1 MQPDISARGVGKSR
15 PLQALAK
22 YRQFRFYDGRG
33 LTPRTPTGSIIM
45 AITKRL
51 LLAAVAAVALA
62 APAAAANMIGNCE
75 VSGEK
80 GSIPIANPAKPG
92 QFTVLTS
99 LPAPIWWNGD
109 AVENVKD
116 GMEYCMAAEIAWR
129 AGYDKL
135 EVINTS
141 WEAFIGNQVTGYDVG
156 FAQTSITDERKKVF
170 DFTTPYF
177 NSDMGVIARA
187 DAPVDE
193 KSIKTVKVGIQQ
205 GTTGAAFAQDT
216 LGLKDAQVFADQSEM
231 FAALRAGQIDAAIT
245 DTSIT
250 LAEEKATEGKSKVM
264 GQYKTGETYGGIMV
278 KDTANNEIVSKI
290 IQAMIDDGTIAKL
303 GGTYLAAGW
312 GKDPASIP
320 YFNP

>member
-1 MQPDISARGVGKSR
+1 
-15 PLQALAK
+15 
-22 YRQFRFYDGRG
+22 
-33 LTPRTPTGSIIM
+33 M

-51 LLAAVAAVALA
+51 LLAAVAAIVLT
-62 APAAAANMIGNCE
+62 APASAEMIGNCE
-75 VSGEK
+75 VTGAK
-80 GSIPIANPAKPG
+80 GSMAIATPAKEG

-109 AVENVKD
+109 AVETVKD

-129 AGYDKL
+129 AGFDKM
-135 EVINTS
+135 EVVNTS
-141 WEAFIGNQVTGYDVG
+141 WEAFIGNQTQGYDVG
-156 FAQTSITDERKKVF
+156 FAQTSITEERKKVF

-177 NSDMGVIARA
+177 SSDMGVIAKG

-193 KSIKTVKVGIQQ
+193 KSIKTVKVGVQQ
-205 GTTGAAFAQDT
+205 GTTGASFATDK
-216 LGLKDAQVFADQSEM
+216 LGIKEPQVFGDQVEM

-264 GQYKTGETYGGIMV
+264 GQYKTGESYGGIMQ
-278 KDTANNEIVSKI
+278 KGNANNETISKI
-290 IQAMIDDGTIAKL
+290 IQSMIDDGTIAKL
-303 GGTYLAAGW
+303 GAKYLAAGW
-312 GKDPASIP
+312 GKDPASVP

>member
-1 MQPDISARGVGKSR
+1 
-15 PLQALAK
+15 
-22 YRQFRFYDGRG
+22 
-33 LTPRTPTGSIIM
+33 M
-45 AITKRL
+45 AMTKRVVL
-51 LLAAVAAVALA
+51 ALA
-62 APAAAANMIGNCE
+62 AAMMMSGTAWSANMIGNCE
-75 VSGEK
+75 VTGEK
-80 GSIPIANPAKPG
+80 GSIPIANPAKAG

-129 AGYDKL
+129 AGYDKM

-141 WEAFIGNQVTGYDVG
+141 WEAFIGNQAQGYDVG
-156 FAQTSITDERKKVF
+156 FAQTSITEERKKVF

-177 NSDMGVIARA
+177 NSDMGVIART

-205 GTTGAAFAQDT
+205 GTTGAAFAQEK
-216 LGLKDAQVFADQSEM
+216 LGVKEPQIFDDQGSM
-231 FAALRAGQIDAAIT
+231 FAALRAGQVDAAIT

-250 LAEEKATEGKSKVM
+250 LAEEKASEGKSIVV
-264 GQYKTGETYGGIMV
+264 GQYKTGETYGGIMQ
-278 KDTANNEIVSKI
+278 KGNANNETVSKI
-290 IQAMIDDGTIAKL
+290 IQSMLDDGTIAKL
-303 GGTYLAAGW
+303 GAKYLAAGW
-312 GKDPASIP
+312 GKDPASVP

>member
-1 MQPDISARGVGKSR
+1 
-15 PLQALAK
+15 
-22 YRQFRFYDGRG
+22 
-33 LTPRTPTGSIIM
+33 M

-51 LLAAVAAVALA
+51 LLAAAAVFALA

-129 AGYDKL
+129 AGYDKM

-156 FAQTSITDERKKVF
+156 FAQTSITEERKKVF

-205 GTTGAAFAQDT
+205 GTTGATFAQET
-216 LGLKDAQVFADQSEM
+216 LGLKDAQVFADQPEM
-231 FAALRAGQIDAAIT
+231 FAALRAGQVDAAIT

-264 GQYKTGETYGGIMV
+264 GQYKTGETYGGIMQ
-278 KDTANNEIVSKI
+278 KGNANNEAVSKI
-290 IQAMIDDGTIAKL
+290 IQSMIDDGTLAKL
-303 GGTYLAAGW
+303 GGKYLAAGW
-312 GKDPASIP
+312 GKDPATIP

>member
-1 MQPDISARGVGKSR
+1 
-15 PLQALAK
+15 
-22 YRQFRFYDGRG
+22 
-33 LTPRTPTGSIIM
+33 M

-51 LLAAVAAVALA
+51 LLAAVAVVALA

-75 VSGEK
+75 VTGEK
-80 GSIPIANPAKPG
+80 GSIPIANPAKAG

-99 LPAPIWWNGD
+99 LPAPVWWNGD

-129 AGYDKL
+129 AGYDKM
-135 EVINTS
+135 EVVNTS

-156 FAQTSITDERKKVF
+156 FAQTSITEERKKVF

-177 NSDMGVIARA
+177 NSDMGVIART

-193 KSIKTVKVGIQQ
+193 KSIKTVKVGLQT
-205 GTTGAAFAQDT
+205 GTTGATFAQEK
-216 LGLKDAQVFADQSEM
+216 LGLKDAQM
-231 FAALRAGQIDAAIT
+231 FGEQIDMFTALRAGQIDAAIT

-250 LAEEKATEGKSKVM
+250 LAEEKESGGKNKVM

-278 KDTANNEIVSKI
+278 KGAANNEIVSKI
-290 IQAMIDDGTIAKL
+290 IQSMIDDGTIAKL
-303 GGTYLAAGW
+303 GGNYLAAAW
-312 GKDPASIP
+312 GKDPASVP

>member
-1 MQPDISARGVGKSR
+1 MV
-15 PLQALAK
+15 
-22 YRQFRFYDGRG
+22 
-33 LTPRTPTGSIIM
+33 
-45 AITKRL
+45 ITKRF
-51 LLAAVAAVALA
+51 LLAAAAVLALA

-75 VSGEK
+75 VYGEK
-80 GSIPIANPAKPG
+80 GSIPIATPAKGG

-109 AVENVKD
+109 AVETVKD

-129 AGYDKL
+129 AGYDKM
-135 EVINTS
+135 EVVNTS
-141 WEAFIGNQVTGYDVG
+141 WEAFIGNQASGYDVG
-156 FAQTSITDERKKVF
+156 FAQTSITEERKKVF

-177 NSDMGVIARA
+177 NSDMGVIAKA

-193 KSIKTVKVGIQQ
+193 KSVKTVKVGIQQ
-205 GTTGAAFAQDT
+205 GTTGATFAQET
-216 LGLKDAQVFADQSEM
+216 LGIKDAQIFADQPEM

-264 GQYKTGETYGGIMV
+264 GQYKTGETYGGIMQ
-278 KDTANNEIVSKI
+278 KGNANNETVSKI
-290 IQAMIDDGTIAKL
+290 IQSMIDDGTLAKL
-303 GGTYLAAGW
+303 GGKYLAAGW
-312 GKDPASIP
+312 GKDPATIP

>member
-1 MQPDISARGVGKSR
+1 MKFTRRV
-15 PLQALAK
+15 L
-22 YRQFRFYDGRG
+22 
-33 LTPRTPTGSIIM
+33 M
-45 AITKRL
+45 AA
-51 LLAAVAAVALA
+51 AAVVALA

-75 VSGEK
+75 VYGEK
-80 GSIPIANPAKPG
+80 GSIPIATPAKAG

-109 AVENVKD
+109 AVENTKD

-129 AGYDKL
+129 AGYDKM
-135 EVINTS
+135 EVVNTS
-141 WEAFIGNQVTGYDVG
+141 WEAFIGNQVQGYDVG
-156 FAQTSITDERKKVF
+156 FAQTSITEERKKVF

-177 NSDMGVIARA
+177 NSDMGVIAKA

-193 KSIKTVKVGIQQ
+193 KSVKTVKVGIQQ

-216 LGLKDAQVFADQSEM
+216 LGIKDAQIFADQPEM

-250 LAEEKATEGKSKVM
+250 LAEEKATEGKSKVV
-264 GQYKTGETYGGIMV
+264 GQYKTGEVYGGIMQ
-278 KDTANNEIVSKI
+278 KGNANNETVSKI
-290 IQAMIDDGTIAKL
+290 IQSMIDDGTLAKL
-303 GGTYLAAGW
+303 GAKYLAAGW
-312 GKDPASIP
+312 GKDPATIP

>member
-1 MQPDISARGVGKSR
+1 M
-15 PLQALAK
+15 AL
-22 YRQFRFYDGRG
+22 
-33 LTPRTPTGSIIM
+33 
-45 AITKRL
+45 TKRNVL
-51 LLAAVAAVALA
+51 IATAAAALISLA
-62 APAAAANMIGNCE
+62 APAYAANMIGNCE
-75 VSGEK
+75 VTGEK
-80 GSIPIANPAKPG
+80 GSIPIANPAKAG

-109 AVENVKD
+109 AVENVND

-129 AGYDKL
+129 AGYDKM

-141 WEAFIGNQVTGYDVG
+141 WEAFIGNQASGYDVG

-177 NSDMGVIARA
+177 SSDMGVIAKA

-205 GTTGAAFAQDT
+205 GTTGATFAQET
-216 LGLKDAQVFADQSEM
+216 LGIKDAQIFADQPEM

-250 LAEEKATEGKSKVM
+250 LAEEKATNGQSKVV
-264 GQYKTGETYGGIMV
+264 GQYKTGETYGGILQ
-278 KDTANNEIVSKI
+278 KGNANNEAVSKI
-290 IQAMIDDGTIAKL
+290 IQSMIDDGTMAKL
-303 GGTYLAAGW
+303 GAKYLAAGW
-312 GKDPASIP
+312 GKDPATIP

>member
-1 MQPDISARGVGKSR
+1 
-15 PLQALAK
+15 
-22 YRQFRFYDGRG
+22 
-33 LTPRTPTGSIIM
+33 M
-45 AITKRL
+45 AITKRF
-51 LLAAVAAVALA
+51 LLAAVAAIALA

-80 GSIPIANPAKPG
+80 GSIPIANPAKAG

-129 AGYDKL
+129 AGYDKM

-156 FAQTSITDERKKVF
+156 FAQTSITEERKKVF

-193 KSIKTVKVGIQQ
+193 KSIKTVKVGLQQ
-205 GTTGAAFAQDT
+205 GTTGATFAQET
-216 LGLKDAQVFADQSEM
+216 LGVKDAQIFADQPEM

-278 KDTANNEIVSKI
+278 KGTANNEIVSKI
-290 IQAMIDDGTIAKL
+290 IQAMVDDGTIAKL

>member
-1 MQPDISARGVGKSR
+1 MG
-15 PLQALAK
+15 
-22 YRQFRFYDGRG
+22 
-33 LTPRTPTGSIIM
+33 
-45 AITKRL
+45 ITKRV
-51 LLAAVAAVALA
+51 LLAAVAAFALA
-62 APAAAANMIGNCE
+62 APAAAANMVGGCE
-75 VSGEK
+75 VTGEK
-80 GSIPIANPAKPG
+80 GSMAIASPAKAG

-129 AGYDKL
+129 AGFDKM
-135 EVINTS
+135 EVVNTS
-141 WEAFIGNQVTGYDVG
+141 WEAFIGNQAKDYDVG
-156 FAQTSITDERKKVF
+156 FAQTSITEERKKVF

-177 NSDMGVIARA
+177 NSDMGVIAKA

-205 GTTGAAFAQDT
+205 GTTGAAYATDV
-216 LGLKDAQVFADQSEM
+216 LKITNTQVFADQVEM
-231 FAALRAGQIDAAIT
+231 FAALRAGQIDAAIS
-245 DTSIT
+245 DTSIV

-264 GQYKTGETYGGIMV
+264 GQYKTGETYGGIMQMGN
-278 KDTANNEIVSKI
+278 ANNAMVSKI
-290 IQAMIDDGTIAKL
+290 IQSMVDDGTMGKL
-303 GGTYLAAGW
+303 GAKYLAAGW

>member
-1 MQPDISARGVGKSR
+1 
-15 PLQALAK
+15 
-22 YRQFRFYDGRG
+22 
-33 LTPRTPTGSIIM
+33 M

-51 LLAAVAAVALA
+51 LLAAVAVVALA

-80 GSIPIANPAKPG
+80 GSIPIANPAKAG

-99 LPAPIWWNGD
+99 LPAPVWWNGD
-109 AVENVKD
+109 AVENIKD

-129 AGYDKL
+129 AGYDKM
-135 EVINTS
+135 EVVNTS
-141 WEAFIGNQVTGYDVG
+141 WEAFIGNQMTGYDVG

-177 NSDMGVIARA
+177 NSDMGVIARS
-187 DAPVDE
+187 DVPVDE
-193 KSIKTVKVGIQQ
+193 KSIKTVKVGLQQ

-216 LGLKDAQVFADQSEM
+216 LGLKDAQVFSEQVDM

-250 LAEEKATEGKSKVM
+250 LAEEKATEGKNKVM

-278 KDTANNEIVSKI
+278 KGNPNNEIVSKI
-290 IQAMIDDGTIAKL
+290 IQAMVDDGTIAKL
-303 GGTYLAAGW
+303 GGNYLAASW

>member
-1 MQPDISARGVGKSR
+1 
-15 PLQALAK
+15 
-22 YRQFRFYDGRG
+22 
-33 LTPRTPTGSIIM
+33 M

-51 LLAAVAAVALA
+51 LLAAVAVVALA
-62 APAAAANMIGNCE
+62 APAVAANMIGNCE
-75 VSGEK
+75 VTGEK
-80 GSIPIANPAKPG
+80 GSIPIANPAKAG

-99 LPAPIWWNGD
+99 LPAPVWWNGD

-129 AGYDKL
+129 AGYDKM

-156 FAQTSITDERKKVF
+156 FAQTSITEERKKVF

-177 NSDMGVIARA
+177 NSDMGVIART

-193 KSIKTVKVGIQQ
+193 KSIKTVKVGLQT
-205 GTTGAAFAQDT
+205 GTTGATFAQEK
-216 LGLKDAQVFADQSEM
+216 LGLKDAQM
-231 FAALRAGQIDAAIT
+231 FGEQIDMFTALRAGQIDAAIT

-250 LAEEKATEGKSKVM
+250 LAEEKESGGKNKVM

-278 KDTANNEIVSKI
+278 KGTANNEIVSKI
-290 IQAMIDDGTIAKL
+290 IQAMIDDGTVAKL

>member
-1 MQPDISARGVGKSR
+1 
-15 PLQALAK
+15 
-22 YRQFRFYDGRG
+22 
-33 LTPRTPTGSIIM
+33 M

-51 LLAAVAAVALA
+51 LLAAAAVFALA

-80 GSIPIANPAKPG
+80 GSIPIANPAKSG

-129 AGYDKL
+129 AGYDKM

-156 FAQTSITDERKKVF
+156 FAQTSITEERKKVF

-205 GTTGAAFAQDT
+205 GTTGATFAQET
-216 LGLKDAQVFADQSEM
+216 LGLKDAQVFADQPEM
-231 FAALRAGQIDAAIT
+231 FAALRAGQVDAAIT

-278 KDTANNEIVSKI
+278 KGNANNEIVSKI
-290 IQAMIDDGTIAKL
+290 IQAMVDDGTIAKL
-303 GGTYLAAGW
+303 GGKYLAAGW

>member
-1 MQPDISARGVGKSR
+1 
-15 PLQALAK
+15 
-22 YRQFRFYDGRG
+22 
-33 LTPRTPTGSIIM
+33 M

-75 VSGEK
+75 VTGEK
-80 GSIPIANPAKPG
+80 GSIPIANPAKAG

-99 LPAPIWWNGD
+99 LPAPVWWNGD

-129 AGYDKL
+129 AGYDKM
-135 EVINTS
+135 EVVNTS

-156 FAQTSITDERKKVF
+156 FAQTSITEERKKVF

-177 NSDMGVIARA
+177 NSDMGVIART

-193 KSIKTVKVGIQQ
+193 KSIKTVKVGLQT
-205 GTTGAAFAQDT
+205 GTTGATFAQEK
-216 LGLKDAQVFADQSEM
+216 LGLKDAQM
-231 FAALRAGQIDAAIT
+231 FGEQIDMFTALRAGQIDAAIT

-250 LAEEKATEGKSKVM
+250 LAEEKESGGKNKVM

-278 KDTANNEIVSKI
+278 KGAANNEIVSKI
-290 IQAMIDDGTIAKL
+290 IQSMIDDGTIAKL
-303 GGTYLAAGW
+303 GGNYLAAAW